1 MVGGVQPMG
10 CEQCGPE
17 WSAGD
22 IRDTPLRSLSLPQL
36 VAVHVMSLGAD
47 ALRYFFPR
55 LMELMLQ
62 TPSPVLDFR
71 LEEASVRELAD
82 AIWSEMLTTYPLP
95 LGYFSDCPSTLD
107 LLDWCGQPNH
117 GLSRLAA
124 ER

>member
-1 MVGGVQPMG
+1 MGGHATVIGVIVP
-10 CEQCGPE
+10 P
-17 WSAGD
+17 
-22 IRDTPLRSLSLPQL
+22 SLHHGQ
-36 VAVHVMSLGAD
+36 
-47 ALRYFFPR
+47 RKRFFPLNLLPPAADFAQR
-55 LMELMLQ
+55 VGREDVYLFLAELRFAA
-62 TPSPVLDFR
+62 LDFR

>member
-1 MVGGVQPMG
+1 
-10 CEQCGPE
+10 
-17 WSAGD
+17 
-22 IRDTPLRSLSLPQL
+22 LPQL
-36 VAVHVMSLGAD
+36 VAVHVMSLGDD

-62 TPSPVLDFR
+62 TPSPVFDFR
-71 LEEASVRELAD
+71 LADLKDRLPAWQPQEEASVRELAD
-82 AIWSEMLTTYPLP
+82 AIWSEMLTTYPLA

-107 LLDWCGQPNH
+107 PSGLVRPTNH